1 MTVAGSGAVQRW
13 RRARADNITSDNE
26 QGRSQSRDRPS
37 LLPLSDHT
45 GFLIQPEAHSTED
58 HDSTEVL
65 SESEPMT
72 NTRIMAEEEPS
83 GSSPR
88 DEVVDRA
95 HRCVAGDKPTAAS
108 YQRYGDLTGIL
119 RDRRLD
125 T

>member
-26 QGRSQSRDRPS
+26 QGRSQSRDLPS

-72 NTRIMAEEEPS
+72 NTRIMAEEEPQEALHVTRLS
-83 GSSPR
+83 IER
-88 DEVVDRA
+88 IVVLPATSQPPPLISDMA
-95 HRCVAGDKPTAAS
+95 
-108 YQRYGDLTGIL
+108 I
-119 RDRRLD
+119 
-125 T
+125 